1 MGAVMV
7 IVIAAYW
14 AAEAA
19 INASHQNDSQQNKN
33 KNENEKE
40 KEEENADE
48 TANGTDASES
58 IGNNQTP
65 CRHDAGDYSETD
77 I

>member
-1 MGAVMV
+1 MLIHILKWLLLYILVMGAVMV

-19 INASHQNDSQQNKN
+19 INASHQ
-33 KNENEKE
+33 
-40 KEEENADE
+40 DE